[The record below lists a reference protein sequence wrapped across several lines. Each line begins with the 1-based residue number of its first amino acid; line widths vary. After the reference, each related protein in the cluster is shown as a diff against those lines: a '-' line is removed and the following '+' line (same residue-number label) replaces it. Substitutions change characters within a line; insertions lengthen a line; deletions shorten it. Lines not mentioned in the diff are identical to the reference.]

1 MSLGYLAEDT
11 KAESQRSSKPS
22 AGRKT
27 VSCEL
32 AGILVLGRGLRV
44 HTAVVDDLLSF
55 WGFFKLNKC

>member
-1 MSLGYLAEDT
+1 MSIGYLAKDT

-32 AGILVLGRGLRV
+32 AGILVLGRGLSV
-44 HTAVVDDLLSF
+44 HTAVVDDLLMIYLS
-55 WGFFKLNKC
+55 